1 MYIFIKIALMI
12 LQSLPAAILNPF
24 FWVVIFIIWLQC
36 KKSAELEKSMFG
48 ASKLNPKDKLIH
60 SVFSG
65 ILGGLIGSFVVML
78 IGVSIT
84 ETGLIYVWP
93 VAIILA
99 ILHPHLMCFS
109 YAGGLISLFSLI
121 FGFPKIDVAGLMA
134 LVAVLHLVES
144 VLIYFFGN
152 ANASPVFI
160 KDERYG
166 VIGGFSLQ
174 EFWPVPIILLTV
186 IIGEIPVKS
195 VVQMPDWWP
204 LIRPSKELLKNPNA
218 IFMMLPVVAALG
230 YGDIALTTTPK
241 IRARNSAKN
250 LLAFSAL
257 LLFLSVMASRHV
269 LFAYA
274 AAIFA
279 PVAHEML
286 IVFGRKAEMNNLPVF
301 IPPERGVKIL
311 DVINGSPAQKMGL
324 GPGDIIVAVNGRE
337 IIGIEDFN
345 DIFNQY
351 PTYIWLEAN
360 SIDGEKKEVEF
371 KAFPNGINSIGAII
385 VPESEPQTFVVVEQ
399 KGLLYRIK
407 KFFNK

>member
-1 MYIFIKIALMI
+1 
-12 LQSLPAAILNPF
+12 
-24 FWVVIFIIWLQC
+24 
-36 KKSAELEKSMFG
+36 MFG

-218 IFMMLPVVAALG
+218 IFM
-230 YGDIALTTTPK
+230 D
-241 IRARNSAKN
+241 
-250 LLAFSAL
+250 
-257 LLFLSVMASRHV
+257 
-269 LFAYA
+269 
-274 AAIFA
+274 A
-279 PVAHEML
+279 PSSC
-286 IVFGRKAEMNNLPVF
+286 R
-301 IPPERGVKIL
+301 
-311 DVINGSPAQKMGL
+311 
-324 GPGDIIVAVNGRE
+324 
-337 IIGIEDFN
+337 
-345 DIFNQY
+345 
-351 PTYIWLEAN
+351 TWLW
-360 SIDGEKKEVEF
+360 
-371 KAFPNGINSIGAII
+371 
-385 VPESEPQTFVVVEQ
+385 
-399 KGLLYRIK
+399 
-407 KFFNK
+407 

>member
-1 MYIFIKIALMI
+1 M
-12 LQSLPAAILNPF
+12 
-24 FWVVIFIIWLQC
+24 
-36 KKSAELEKSMFG
+36 
-48 ASKLNPKDKLIH
+48 
-60 SVFSG
+60 
-65 ILGGLIGSFVVML
+65 
-78 IGVSIT
+78 
-84 ETGLIYVWP
+84 
-93 VAIILA
+93 
-99 ILHPHLMCFS
+99 
-109 YAGGLISLFSLI
+109 
-121 FGFPKIDVAGLMA
+121 
-134 LVAVLHLVES
+134 
-144 VLIYFFGN
+144 
-152 ANASPVFI
+152 
-160 KDERYG
+160 
-166 VIGGFSLQ
+166 IGGFSLQ

-257 LLFLSVMASRHV
+257 LLFLSVMVSRHV

-345 DIFNQY
+345 DMFNQY

-360 SIDGEKKEVEF
+360 SIDGEK
-371 KAFPNGINSIGAII
+371 GS
-385 VPESEPQTFVVVEQ
+385 
-399 KGLLYRIK
+399 
-407 KFFNK
+407 